1 LSGRTPLPERMQT
14 AAICHVGVA
23 GDLAV
28 LRAVVSSTAEWVL
41 GCSTGETSRKKV
53 MSELA
58 GQFKRLEELCP

>member
-1 LSGRTPLPERMQT
+1 
-14 AAICHVGVA
+14 VA